1 MNGRLPTL
9 VMVFVALAIVIS
21 LVVALAPDAGAQD
34 SVTAP
39 DVPAT
44 WMRHN
49 IPAAQDLQTTCC
61 ANAIPDGV
69 GFKFETPCA
78 ITTGGCPPQPPSPP
92 FGIGSE
98 QAGIPFTGQGRWICS
113 GAQ

>member
-49 IPAAQDLQTTCC
+49 IPAAQDLQATCC

-69 GFKFETPCA
+69 GFKFEKPCA
-78 ITTGGCPPQPPSPP
+78 ITTGGCPKPVPDLEPHP
-92 FGIGSE
+92 E

-113 GAQ
+113 GKY